1 MARSSR
7 HTATRPTRMRKVWV
21 PFEQTSIIVSNRQG
35 GTNEPIEINNV
46 VAASTDIQ
54 VPFNFLTAG
63 NTVGDQTTQIAS
75 PCTLLAVSLS
85 AVMSETFGV
94 TGFVGVGCAQTNGAN
109 PVDAPVVLASQVP
122 GAFPYTS
129 PIRPVG
135 GESGSNLY
143 TVDTLQRGKRK
154 LTPGMIV
161 YLSMWLSQNG
171 TSAENCTMHVTPR
184 ILFGV
189 HD

>member
-7 HTATRPTRMRKVWV
+7 HTAARPTRMRKVWV
-21 PFEQTSIIVSNRQG
+21 PFEQTSLVVSNRQG
-35 GTNEPIEINNV
+35 GINEPIEINNIL
-46 VAASTDIQ
+46 AESTDIQ

-63 NTVGDQTTQIAS
+63 NTASDSTTQIAS
-75 PCTLLAVSLS
+75 PCTLLAVSMS
-85 AVMSETFGV
+85 AVMSAQYGV
-94 TGFVGVGCAQTNGAN
+94 TGFVGVACAQTGGTV
-109 PVDAPVVLASQVP
+109 PSSGPQILGSQVP
-122 GAFPYTS
+122 GVFPYTS

-143 TVDTLQRGKRK
+143 TIDTLQRGKRK

-161 YLSMWLSQNG
+161 YLSMWLTQNG
-171 TSAENCTMHVTPR
+171 SSASNTTMHVTPR